1 MKSSIC
7 LQKIGTLK
15 PDVLIKLKKNIEQTF
30 SHFNIGIKINPSAF
44 HLHATEYNAKRS
56 QYNASKILKKLIKTS
71 QNTRSFRTLGV
82 VDEDIYKNKLN
93 FVFGLAHKTMG
104 VAVISITRLRD
115 DFYIEKG
122 SVHRQIKSEGIL
134 DLRILKEAIHE
145 LGHTFGLPHCTNYCI
160 MQFSNSLI
168 DTDNKPK
175 EFCESCARNLENFFN
190 KSDQSS

>member
-30 SHFNIGIKINPSAF
+30 SHFNIEIKINPSDF
-44 HLHATEYNAKRS
+44 HLHATEYNAKRL
-56 QYNASKILKKLIKTS
+56 QYNASKILRKLMKPS

-82 VDEDIYKNKLN
+82 VDEDIYKDKLN
-93 FVFGLAHKTMG
+93 FVFGLAHNTMG

-115 DFYIEKG
+115 DFYIETG
-122 SVHRQIKSEGIL
+122 SVHRQRESEEIL

-145 LGHTFGLPHCTNYCI
+145 LGHTFGLPHCKNYCI